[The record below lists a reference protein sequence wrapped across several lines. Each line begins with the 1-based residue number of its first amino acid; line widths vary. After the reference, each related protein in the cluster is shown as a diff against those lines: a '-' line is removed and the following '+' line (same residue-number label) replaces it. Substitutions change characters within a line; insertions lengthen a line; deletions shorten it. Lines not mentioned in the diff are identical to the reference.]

1 MMLHHRDIHICT
13 KVYIILHQG
22 HYKEICDN
30 TSHKQPTLEFKAQP
44 KQLLGSL
51 SLAFVLPVVA
61 HGDTASFPW

>member
-1 MMLHHRDIHICT
+1 MSTIFDQHND
-13 KVYIILHQG
+13 KYS
-22 HYKEICDN
+22 YNN

-44 KQLLGSL
+44 KQLFGSL